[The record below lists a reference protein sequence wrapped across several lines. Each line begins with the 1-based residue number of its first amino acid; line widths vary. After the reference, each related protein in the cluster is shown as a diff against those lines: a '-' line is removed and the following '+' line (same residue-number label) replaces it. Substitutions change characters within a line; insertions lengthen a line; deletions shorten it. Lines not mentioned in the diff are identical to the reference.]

1 MLTHFLSINLLNNLV
16 LQKLFFTLVVAN
28 EIIMN
33 LAVVLLLSIVASLSC
48 GNEGHSCTSGNSI
61 QLLIFAA

>member
-1 MLTHFLSINLLNNLV
+1 MLTHFLSSNLLNNLV

-33 LAVVLLLSIVASLSC
+33 LAVVPLLSIVASLS
-48 GNEGHSCTSGNSI
+48 
-61 QLLIFAA
+61 

>member
-33 LAVVLLLSIVASLSC
+33 LAVVLLLSIVASLS
-48 GNEGHSCTSGNSI
+48 
-61 QLLIFAA
+61 